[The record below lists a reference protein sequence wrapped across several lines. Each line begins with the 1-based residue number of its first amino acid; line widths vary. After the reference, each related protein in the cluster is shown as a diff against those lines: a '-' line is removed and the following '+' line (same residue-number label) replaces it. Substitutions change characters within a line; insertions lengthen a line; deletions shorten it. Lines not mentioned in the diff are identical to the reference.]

1 LEEQNDK
8 EQAVAQYE
16 TAIRYGFD
24 RDPEIYS
31 RLASLYNA
39 AGRTGDAVSLLR
51 TGMRIF
57 PTNPE
62 LYRLYVEIRGG
73 D

>member
-1 LEEQNDK
+1 MRPRFD
-8 EQAVAQYE
+8 
-16 TAIRYGFD
+16 YGFD

-31 RLASLYNA
+31 RLAKLYKA
-39 AGRTGDAVSLLR
+39 EGRTEDAIKLVK

-57 PTNPE
+57 PTNSE
-62 LYRLYVEIRGG
+62 LYRLYGEIGRG